1 MSPQQPPR
9 RRHNPPPATPTRR
22 PRVAG
27 LRKPAGSSGKEG
39 VGESKGGPEGKG
51 LDDTRDTE
59 IIPVVPAEETAKP
72 SPRPRSRRPRPE
84 SSQRPGSEAAALRRE
99 RPRAEA
105 PQPVTAEPVAVEA
118 DDEPSG
124 GRFRRLLSAGAGAG
138 SAAARPGGLMMP
150 ITLGV
155 ITVLLG
161 GFAFFAWSQWQN
173 LSGGVAVENTA
184 LTDQPATSEVIG
196 EVTSAVNTLFS
207 YNYTNLAKTEQAVP
221 NLLTGN
227 ATCQY
232 NLIFKT
238 VQQQAPAQKLVL
250 TTTVVNSAVQMLQ
263 GDNARVLLVV
273 DQRDVRATTNQ
284 QSETTAA
291 FAVNATRGSDNRWK
305 LSGIDTFNGQPT
317 QACGGK

>member
-9 RRHNPPPATPTRR
+9 RRHNPPPAAPTRR

-27 LRKPAGSSGKEG
+27 LRKPSGPGPGKEG
-39 VGESKGGPEGKG
+39 KGRPEADGVE
-51 LDDTRDTE
+51 DTRDTE
-59 IIPVVPAEETAKP
+59 IIPAVPADEAAKP
-72 SPRPRSRRPRPE
+72 SPRPKSRRTRPE
-84 SSQRPGSEAAALRRE
+84 TSQRPGSEAAALRRE

-105 PQPVTAEPVAVEA
+105 AEPVAAEM
-118 DDEPSG
+118 DDEVDDEVDDGYSG

-207 YNYTNLAKTEQAVP
+207 YNYTNLGKTEQAVP

-291 FAVNATRGSDNRWK
+291 FAVNATQGSDNRWK
-305 LSGIDTFNGQPT
+305 ISGIDTFNGQPT
-317 QACGGK
+317 QSCGGK